1 MFEDRKSA
9 ALGSLLTFALGVGL
23 LAAPAPQ
30 SRPPNIIFI
39 LADDLGY
46 GELGCYGQTR
56 IKTPALDRMAREG
69 MRFTDFYS
77 GNAVCAPSRCVLL
90 TGKHAGHAWIRDNRE
105 VLPEGQA
112 PIPSDAV
119 TVAEALRER
128 GYATAAVGKWGLGA
142 PGSTGDPNR
151 HGFDLYYGVN
161 CQRVAHN
168 HYPTYLYRNSDR
180 VGLSGNNGTLK
191 GKQYVHDLLEKESLE
206 FIRSHAQ
213 KPFFLYL
220 PFLVPH
226 VSLQVPEDSLAEY
239 QGLWEETPY
248 DGNKGYL
255 PHPTP
260 RAAHAAMITRMDR
273 SVGRIL
279 ELLTALKID
288 GDTLVL
294 FSSDNGSVDAA
305 GGHDLA
311 FFQAN
316 GSLRS
321 EKGYLY
327 EGGIR
332 VPCIARWPGHVPAG
346 SESRVPAASYDLFP
360 TFCAL
365 AGASVPQGVDGRSLV
380 PVLTGS
386 STTSPHEFLYWE
398 FSGYG
403 GQQAVRMGD
412 WKGVRVDLQK
422 RRTALELYDLSKDPG
437 EKENVAD
444 RNPQVATRILEIMKR
459 EHSASALFPILILD
473 EAK

>member
-1 MFEDRKSA
+1 
-9 ALGSLLTFALGVGL
+9 
-23 LAAPAPQ
+23 
-30 SRPPNIIFI
+30 
-39 LADDLGY
+39 
-46 GELGCYGQTR
+46 
-56 IKTPALDRMAREG
+56 
-69 MRFTDFYS
+69 
-77 GNAVCAPSRCVLL
+77 
-90 TGKHAGHAWIRDNRE
+90 
-105 VLPEGQA
+105 
-112 PIPSDAV
+112 PSDAV

-365 AGASVPQGVDGRSLV
+365 AGASVPQ
-380 PVLTGS
+380 
-386 STTSPHEFLYWE
+386 
-398 FSGYG
+398 
-403 GQQAVRMGD
+403 
-412 WKGVRVDLQK
+412 
-422 RRTALELYDLSKDPG
+422 
-437 EKENVAD
+437 
-444 RNPQVATRILEIMKR
+444 
-459 EHSASALFPILILD
+459 
-473 EAK
+473 